1 MDSMLQDLLSL
12 TGENPFVHAAVLV
25 LAAIVLAVLTDQ
37 IISRF
42 LKVWAKRSATDIDDR
57 LIQILHRP
65 IFISVLVF
73 GLYLALLQLD
83 LEGEL
88 QKAFERLLLTIV
100 VLVWLVFT
108 FRASSIFL
116 EVLSRLERRFTAI
129 QPNTVSLFNQVFRI
143 VLAVAAVYFL
153 FLIWGVDVGAWLAGA
168 GIVGI
173 AVGFAAK
180 DTLANV
186 FSGLFILADAPYKL
200 DDFVVLD
207 SGERGLVTHIG
218 LRSTRLLT
226 RDDIEITI
234 PNAVMANAK
243 ILNES
248 GGRWEKERIRL
259 KVGVAY
265 GSDIDQVEQVLR
277 AIASDHPEI
286 DDQPEPRVRFRSFGS
301 YTLDFELLGWIHE
314 PVLRGRV
321 LHELHSEVYKAFK
334 REGIEIPYPKHDVY
348 LYPQAAPPEAG
359 DR

>member
-1 MDSMLQDLLSL
+1 MESMLQNLLAR
-12 TGENPFVHAAVLV
+12 TGDNPFMHAGILV
-25 LAAIVLAVLTDQ
+25 VAAIVLALITDQ
-37 IISRF
+37 IISRV
-42 LKVWAKRSATDIDDR
+42 LKVWARKTTTDLDDR
-57 LIQILHRP
+57 LIQALHRP
-65 IFISVLVF
+65 IFLSVLVG
-73 GLYLALLQLD
+73 GLYLALVQLD
-83 LEGEL
+83 LSD
-88 QKAFERLLLTIV
+88 KALGRFGAALLTV
-100 VLVWLVFT
+100 VVMVWLVFA
-108 FRASSIFL
+108 FRASSIML
-116 EVLSRLERRFTAI
+116 ELLSRLEKKFTAI

-143 VLAVAAVYFL
+143 VLVGAAVYFL

-207 SGERGLVTHIG
+207 SGERGLVTDIG

-248 GGRWEKERIRL
+248 GGRWQKERVRV

-265 GSDIDQVEQVLR
+265 GSDLDQVESVLLDV
-277 AIASDHPEI
+277 ALQHPEI
-286 DDQPEPRVRFRSFGS
+286 DAEPAPRVRFRAFGNS
-301 YTLDFELLGWIHE
+301 SLDLELMGWIHE

-321 LHELHSEVYKAFK
+321 LHELHSAVYKSFA

-348 LYPQAAPPEAG
+348 LYPQAAASKGEKS
-359 DR
+359 

>member
-1 MDSMLQDLLSL
+1 MDSILQDLLSH

-25 LAAIVLAVLTDQ
+25 AAAILLAVITDQ
-37 IISRF
+37 VISRV
-42 LKVWAKRSATDIDDR
+42 LKVWARRSSTDLDDR
-57 LIQILHRP
+57 LIQVLHRP
-65 IFISVLVF
+65 VFLTVLIA

-83 LEGEL
+83 L
-88 QKAFERLLLTIV
+88 QPKALERFQQVLMTIIV
-100 VLVWLVFT
+100 VVWLVFA
-108 FRASSIFL
+108 FRASSIML
-116 EVLSRLERRFTAI
+116 ELLSRLEKKFTAI
-129 QPNTVSLFNQVFRI
+129 QPNTVTLFDQVFKI
-143 VLAVAAVYFL
+143 VLAGAAVYFL

-186 FSGLFILADAPYKL
+186 FSGLFILADAPYHL

-207 SGERGLVTHIG
+207 SGERGEVTHIG

-248 GGRWEKERIRL
+248 GGRWQKERIRV

-265 GSDIDQVEQVLR
+265 GSDIDRVEEVLLS
-277 AIASDHPEI
+277 AAQNHPEI
-286 DDQPEPRVRFRSFGS
+286 DHEPAPRVRFRSFGDS
-301 YTLDFELLGWIHE
+301 GLQFELMGWIHE

-321 LHELHSEVYKAFK
+321 LHELNSAVYKSFAAA
-334 REGIEIPYPKHDVY
+334 GIEIPYPKHDVY
-348 LYPQAAPPEAG
+348 LHPQPG
-359 DR
+359 SLSGGNS

>member
-143 VLAVAAVYFL
+143 VLAGAAVYFL

-301 YTLDFELLGWIHE
+301 YSLDFELLGWIHE

>member
-1 MDSMLQDLLSL
+1 V
-12 TGENPFVHAAVLV
+12 G
-25 LAAIVLAVLTDQ
+25 
-37 IISRF
+37 
-42 LKVWAKRSATDIDDR
+42 
-57 LIQILHRP
+57 
-65 IFISVLVF
+65 

-83 LEGEL
+83 LGSGAL
-88 QKAFERLLLTIV
+88 RFFRASLFTVV
-100 VLVWLVFT
+100 VLVWSVFV
-108 FRASSIFL
+108 FRASSIML
-116 EVLSRLERRFTAI
+116 ELLSRLERRFTAI
-129 QPNTVSLFNQVFRI
+129 QPNTVTLFDQVLKI
-143 VLAVAAVYFL
+143 VIAGAAVYFL

-186 FSGLFILADAPYKL
+186 FSGLFILADAPYHL

-248 GGRWEKERIRL
+248 GGRWQKERLRV

-265 GSDIDQVEQVLR
+265 GSDLDQVERVLLEV
-277 AIASDHPEI
+277 AHQHPEI
-286 DDQPEPRVRFRSFGS
+286 DAEPAPRVRFRSFGNS
-301 YTLDFELLGWIHE
+301 SLDLELLGWIHE

-321 LHELHSEVYKAFK
+321 LHELNCAVYKAFA

-348 LYPQAAPPEAG
+348 LYPQAGPTAG
-359 DR
+359 STS